1 MIYLIMAII
10 TILVANI
17 LKVFRQS
24 LFIDLYD
31 DSNKKN
37 LTQALSVSNLINYI
51 IPFKFGYIYRAY
63 FTGKKMKY
71 GISYSIATIIVEII
85 LDFICVSTIYLIF
98 LLCGIDSLE
107 NILFY
112 IISLGI
118 LLIVGIALKLFK
130 KQVKKVIYNIAHL
143 FNQNIELKLLKSSW
157 FTIISFKNIV
167 TKVNKLKLSIYSIC
181 MWSLNI

>member
-1 MIYLIMAII
+1 MIYLIIAII
-10 TILVANI
+10 TILIANI
-17 LKVFRQS
+17 LKVLRQS

-51 IPFKFGYIYRAY
+51 IPFKLGYIYRAY

-85 LDFICVSTIYLIF
+85 LDFICVSIIYLVF
-98 LLCGIDSLE
+98 LLCGIDSFK

-112 IISLGI
+112 VISLGA
-118 LLIVGIALKLFK
+118 LLIVGIILKVFK
-130 KQVKKVIYNIAHL
+130 KQVKKTIYNIAHL
-143 FNQNIELKLLKSSW
+143 FNKNIEL
-157 FTIISFKNIV
+157 
-167 TKVNKLKLSIYSIC
+167 
-181 MWSLNI
+181 